1 MAKQDKKPKLLFG
14 QNMSARVRSPL
25 FWTGIVGILGSAVV
39 SFGNLI
45 GVDFTG
51 TVSSVTESADGIIN
65 FVFLV
70 LGLIGVTNNPTTKR
84 YRDTGIEQ
92 EFTKPRDD
100 TNPSEFVQ
108 WQENVD
114 KENSSLR
121 EENEQ
126 LRKQKEE
133 EQREIKEAMNND
145 SDEEG
150 ELLAPERKAKD
161 VEEFD
166 TSQPFTDDSDEVE
179 FDVADYE
186 DEREVALGES
196 NFHDDS
202 ELKDGKEDESEKA
215 DFVENIDDIDTSDNV
230 GSNKED
236 IDKVVKKKITK
247 EVIEDKKES
256 DK

>member
-25 FWTGIVGILGSAVV
+25 FWTGVVGILGSAVV
-39 SFGNLI
+39 SFGDLI
-45 GVDFTG
+45 GVDLSSQVD
-51 TVSSVTESADGIIN
+51 TVTANSSNVIE

-84 YRDTGIEQ
+84 YRDSEIEQ
-92 EFTKPRDD
+92 EFVKPRDD
-100 TNPSEFVQ
+100 RNPSEFIQ

-114 KENSSLR
+114 KEKSRLH
-121 EENEQ
+121 EENKQ
-126 LRKQKEE
+126 LKKEKE
-133 EQREIKEAMNND
+133 KEQREIKEAMNND
-145 SDEEG
+145 SDEDVDN
-150 ELLAPERKAKD
+150 LAPEREAKEI
-161 VEEFD
+161 EEFD

-196 NFHDDS
+196 RFHDDS
-202 ELKDGKEDESEKA
+202 ELKDDKEDESDKD
-215 DFVENIDDIDTSDNV
+215 DFIENIDDVVIDDDVDN
-230 GSNKED
+230 NKED
-236 IDKVVKKKITK
+236 IDKVVKKTVTK

>member
-25 FWTGIVGILGSAVV
+25 FWTGIVGILGSAVI

-51 TVSSVTESADGIIN
+51 TVSSASESADGIIN

-84 YRDTGIEQ
+84 YRDAGIEQ

-100 TNPSEFVQ
+100 ENSNEFVQ

-114 KENSSLR
+114 KERSSLR

-133 EQREIKEAMNND
+133 EQREIEEDMNND

-150 ELLAPERKAKD
+150 ELLAPERKPKD

-186 DEREVALGES
+186 HERKVALGES
-196 NFHDDS
+196 KFHDDS
-202 ELKDGKEDESEKA
+202 ELKDGKEDESDKD
-215 DFVENIDDIDTSDNV
+215 DFIENIDDVVIDGDVDN
-230 GSNKED
+230 NKED
-236 IDKVVKKKITK
+236 TDKVVKKTVTK

>member
-108 WQENVD
+108 WQEN
-114 KENSSLR
+114 
-121 EENEQ
+121 EQ
-126 LRKQKEE
+126 LRKEKEK

-196 NFHDDS
+196 RFHDDS

>member
-25 FWTGIVGILGSAVV
+25 FWTGVVGILGSAVV
-39 SFGNLI
+39 SFGDLI
-45 GVDFTG
+45 GVDLSG
-51 TVSSVTESADGIIN
+51 QVDTVTANSSNVIE

-70 LGLIGVTNNPTTKR
+70 LGLIGVTNIPTTKR
-84 YRDTGIEQ
+84 YRDTEIEQ
-92 EFTKPRDD
+92 KFVKPRDD
-100 TNPSEFVQ
+100 TNPREFVQ

-126 LRKQKEE
+126 LGKEKE
-133 EQREIKEAMNND
+133 KEQREIKEAMNND

-196 NFHDDS
+196 KFHDDS

-215 DFVENIDDIDTSDNV
+215 DIVENIDNV
-230 GSNKED
+230 VTDENVISNKED

>member
-39 SFGNLI
+39 SFGELI
-45 GVDFTG
+45 GVDLSSQVD
-51 TVSSVTESADGIIN
+51 TVTANSSNVIE

-84 YRDTGIEQ
+84 YRDAGIEQ

-100 TNPSEFVQ
+100 RNPNEFVQ

-114 KENSSLR
+114 KEHSSLR
-121 EENEQ
+121 VENEQ
-126 LRKQKEE
+126 LKKEKE
-133 EQREIKEAMNND
+133 KEQRDIKEAMHND

-186 DEREVALGES
+186 DESEVDLGES
-196 NFHDDS
+196 KFHDDS

-215 DFVENIDDIDTSDNV
+215 DFVENIDNVVTDDNV
-230 GSNKED
+230 DRNKED

>member
-25 FWTGIVGILGSAVV
+25 FWTGVVGILGSAVV

-51 TVSSVTESADGIIN
+51 TVDSVSESADGIIN

-84 YRDTGIEQ
+84 YRDTEIEQ
-92 EFTKPRDD
+92 EYVKPRDD
-100 TNPSEFVQ
+100 RNPNEFVQ
-108 WQENVD
+108 WQANAD
-114 KENSSLR
+114 KEHSSLR

-126 LRKQKEE
+126 LRKEKEK
-133 EQREIKEAMNND
+133 EQREIKEAMNDD
-145 SDEEG
+145 SDENVDD
-150 ELLAPERKAKD
+150 LAPERKAKD

-166 TSQPFTDDSDEVE
+166 TSEPFTDDSDEVE

-202 ELKDGKEDESEKA
+202 ELKDGKEDESEKD
-215 DFVENIDDIDTSDNV
+215 DFIENIDDVVIDDDVDN
-230 GSNKED
+230 NKED
-236 IDKVVKKKITK
+236 TDKVVKKKITK
-247 EVIEDKKES
+247 EVIENKEES